1 MTLFGTAQA
10 ADERVYLVALAN
22 LGGSNLAQV
31 VFLHEPEITRLEVV
45 RDTQIS
51 EIAEWKILFHFY
63 QGLSIEFAKELEL
76 LVPPKFDANAI
87 SSLIA

>member
-1 MTLFGTAQA
+1 MTALFT
-10 ADERVYLVALAN
+10 ESKN
-22 LGGSNLAQV
+22 LNIINMDLKN
-31 VFLHEPEITRLEVV
+31 EITRLEVV

>member
-1 MTLFGTAQA
+1 MTALFT
-10 ADERVYLVALAN
+10 ESKN
-22 LGGSNLAQV
+22 LNIINMDLKN
-31 VFLHEPEITRLEVV
+31 EIARLEVV

-51 EIAEWKILFHFY
+51 EIAEWKRLFHFY
-63 QGLSIEFAKELEL
+63 QGLSLEFAKELEL